1 MKKILIIIIL
11 IIILIFGFA
20 VFCRYEYSKN
30 ILWIS
35 NSETQSNISWDNT
48 SNTLED
54 NGNNITEGNTT
65 INGGQAAIEPI
76 RSNPAKDKAFVE
88 NKYNA
93 FVENSYKVTNS
104 EREKQNNSTVE
115 YVLKEKEQWDSN
127 HYNIPNKNIMAW
139 EKSNTWVDLAWEE
152 GDNINLTNDESYAV
166 NEKPDYDSPI
176 FVNEEYLWDI
186 NKEDYSSTISVY
198 EEFLDRE
205 YRE

>member
-1 MKKILIIIIL
+1 MKKFLISMLLIIIL
-11 IIILIFGFA
+11 IIWFA
-20 VFCRYEYSKN
+20 VFCRYEYNKN
-30 ILWIS
+30 ILWIN

-48 SNTLED
+48 TNTLGD
-54 NGNNITEGNTT
+54 NGNNITERNTT
-65 INGGQAAIEPI
+65 INGEQTTIEPI
-76 RSNPAKDKAFVE
+76 KSNPTKDKAFVE

-93 FVENSYKVTNS
+93 FVENSYKGTNS
-104 EREKQNNSTVE
+104 ERKEQNNSTVE

-127 HYNIPNKNIMAW
+127 HYNILNKNIMAW

-152 GDNINLTNDESYAV
+152 EDNINLTNDERYAI

>member
-1 MKKILIIIIL
+1 MKKFLISMLLIIIL
-11 IIILIFGFA
+11 IIGFA
-20 VFCRYEYSKN
+20 VFCRYEYNKN
-30 ILWIS
+30 ILWI
-35 NSETQSNISWDNT
+35 NNAETQSNISWDNT
-48 SNTLED
+48 TNTLGD
-54 NGNNITEGNTT
+54 NGNNITERNTT
-65 INGGQAAIEPI
+65 INGGQTSIEPI
-76 RSNPAKDKAFVE
+76 KSNPAKDKAFVE

-93 FVENSYKVTNS
+93 FVENSYKETNS
-104 EREKQNNSTVE
+104 EREEQNNSTVE

-127 HYNIPNKNIMAW
+127 HYNILNKNIMAW
-139 EKSNTWVDLAWEE
+139 EKSNKWVDLAWEE
-152 GDNINLTNDESYAV
+152 EDNINLTNDERYAI

>member
-1 MKKILIIIIL
+1 MKKILISILLIIIL
-11 IIILIFGFA
+11 IIGFA

-127 HYNIPNKNIMAW
+127 HYNILNKNIMAW
-139 EKSNTWVDLAWEE
+139 EKSNTW
-152 GDNINLTNDESYAV
+152 
-166 NEKPDYDSPI
+166 
-176 FVNEEYLWDI
+176 
-186 NKEDYSSTISVY
+186 
-198 EEFLDRE
+198 
-205 YRE
+205 

>member
-1 MKKILIIIIL
+1 MKKFLVSMLLIIIL
-11 IIILIFGFA
+11 IIWFA
-20 VFCRYEYSKN
+20 VFCRYEYNKN
-30 ILWIS
+30 ILWIN

-48 SNTLED
+48 TNTLGD
-54 NGNNITEGNTT
+54 NGNNITERNTT
-65 INGGQAAIEPI
+65 INGEQTTIEPI
-76 RSNPAKDKAFVE
+76 KSNPTKDKAFVE

-93 FVENSYKVTNS
+93 FVENSYKVINS
-104 EREKQNNSTVE
+104 ERKEQNNSTVE

-127 HYNIPNKNIMAW
+127 HYNILNKNIMAW

-152 GDNINLTNDESYAV
+152 EDNINLTNDERYAI

-186 NKEDYSSTISVY
+186 NKEDYSSTISVH